1 MKVLVINAGSSS
13 LKYQLID
20 MTTEQMLA
28 KGNCERIGIS
38 GGFITQKLSDG
49 TSFKCETEF
58 PTHKEAFE
66 KVLEMLTTG
75 ESAVISDMKEIS
87 AVGHRVVHGGEKFSA
102 STLITDDVIKTV
114 EDLADLAPLHNPP
127 IAVAIRACQKV
138 LGPDVPQVAVF
149 DTAFHQ
155 TMPAKAYMYAL
166 PYEYYE
172 KYGIR
177 RYGFHGTSHRYVS
190 NRLAKLMGKD
200 IKDLKI
206 ITCHLGNGSSISAVE
221 YGKCIDTSMGFT
233 PLAGLVMGTRSGDI
247 DPSVVPFIME
257 KENLTP
263 AQVSDVMNKKSGYI
277 GISGITSDDRDLR
290 KAAAEGNTRAAL
302 AGEMQRYGV
311 IKFIGA
317 YAAAMNG
324 ADAIVFTGGIGENSI
339 DLRKDV
345 CASLGYMGVEIDEN
359 ANAKFSGSEH
369 NISAPGA
376 KVQTWIVPTNE
387 ELMIAMDTMSIIN
400 GVK

>member
-28 KGNCERIGIS
+28 KGNCERIGIE
-38 GGFITQKLSDG
+38 GGLITQKLSDG
-49 TSFKCETEF
+49 TAFQSQTEF

-87 AVGHRVVHGGEKFSA
+87 AVGHRVVHGGEKFS
-102 STLITDDVIKTV
+102 
-114 EDLADLAPLHNPP
+114 
-127 IAVAIRACQKV
+127 IAVAIKACQKV
-138 LGPDVPQVAVF
+138 LGPDIPQVAVF

-155 TMPAKAYMYAL
+155 TMPPKAYMYAL

-190 NRLAKLMGKD
+190 HRLAKLMGKEL
-200 IKDLKI
+200 KDLKI

-221 YGKCIDTSMGFT
+221 HGKCVDTSMGFT
-233 PLAGLVMGTRSGDI
+233 PLAGLVMGTRCGDI
-247 DPSVVPFIME
+247 DPSVVPFLME
-257 KENLTP
+257 KENLTSS
-263 AQVSDVMNKKSGYI
+263 QISDVMNKKSGYI
-277 GISGITSDDRDLR
+277 GISGVTSDDRDLR
-290 KAAAEGNTRAAL
+290 KAAAEGNERAAL
-302 AGEMQRYGV
+302 AGEMQRYSV
-311 IKFIGA
+311 IKYIGA

-339 DLRKDV
+339 DLRKEV
-345 CASLGYMGVEIDEN
+345 ASSLGYMGVEIDEIVN
-359 ANAKFSGSEH
+359 AQNNGKEC

-387 ELMIAMDTMSIIN
+387 ELMIAMDTMAIVN
-400 GVK
+400 RVK